1 MKIKWFVIPFLS
13 NVLDSVRF
21 STHWT
26 GCFSFRFLFF
36 VLFVV
41 CLVGG
46 VDVSRATEPTDANH
60 NDQKPK
66 GWESDDKTTS
76 FIPYWRFWFGENLK
90 WKRRNKLMNNKSKL
104 LNNLLIAL
112 LIKIFKI
119 PFSIVIL
126 FDNIFK
132 MISWLTVRD
141 YLFIRYKMG
150 SLYIEYLNFIVVLC
164 MHFLFICVTKTSLF

>member
-1 MKIKWFVIPFLS
+1 MYLIPWGFPLTGQAVL
-13 NVLDSVRF
+13 VLDFSSSSSLSSARWEVLMFLVQQNQPMQIRTIRNPKVENPMTRPPVLYLTGGFDSVKI
-21 STHWT
+21 WN
-26 GCFSFRFLFF
+26 
-36 VLFVV
+36 
-41 CLVGG
+41 
-46 VDVSRATEPTDANH
+46 E
-60 NDQKPK
+60 ND
-66 GWESDDKTTS
+66 
-76 FIPYWRFWFGENLK
+76 
-90 WKRRNKLMNNKSKL
+90 NNKSKL

-150 SLYIEYLNFIVVLC
+150 SLFNEYFNFI
-164 MHFLFICVTKTSLF
+164 

>member
-1 MKIKWFVIPFLS
+1 MYLIPWGFPVTGQAVLVLNFSSSSSLSSAWWEVLMFLVQQ
-13 NVLDSVRF
+13 NQPMQIITIR
-21 STHWT
+21 
-26 GCFSFRFLFF
+26 
-36 VLFVV
+36 
-41 CLVGG
+41 
-46 VDVSRATEPTDANH
+46 N
-60 NDQKPK
+60 PK
-66 GWESDDKTTS
+66 VENPMTIKTTS

-141 YLFIRYKMG
+141 YLFKRYKMG
-150 SLYIEYLNFIVVLC
+150 SLFIEYFNFI
-164 MHFLFICVTKTSLF
+164 

>member
-21 STHWT
+21 SSHWT
-26 GCFSFRFLFF
+26 GCFSFGFLFF

-41 CLVGG
+41 CSVRG

-66 GWESDDKTTS
+66 GRESDDKTTS
-76 FIPYWRFWFGENLK
+76 FIPYWRFRFGENLK

-126 FDNIFK
+126 IDNSFK

-150 SLYIEYLNFIVVLC
+150 SLFIEYFNFI
-164 MHFLFICVTKTSLF
+164 

>member
-1 MKIKWFVIPFLS
+1 MKIKWIVIPFLS

-21 STHWT
+21 SSHWT
-26 GCFSFRFLFF
+26 GCFSFGFL
-36 VLFVV
+36 LFVV
-41 CLVGG
+41 CSVGG
-46 VDVSRATEPTDANH
+46 VDVSRATEPTDANQ

-66 GWESDDKTTS
+66 GRESDDKTTS
-76 FIPYWRFWFGENLK
+76 FIPYWRFWLGENLK

-126 FDNIFK
+126 FVK

-141 YLFIRYKMG
+141 YLFKRYKMG
-150 SLYIEYLNFIVVLC
+150 SLFIEYFNFI
-164 MHFLFICVTKTSLF
+164 

>member
-21 STHWT
+21 SSHWT
-26 GCFSFRFLFF
+26 GCFSFGFLLF
-36 VLFVV
+36 VFFVV
-41 CLVGG
+41 CSVRG

-66 GWESDDKTTS
+66 GRESDDKTTS

-104 LNNLLIAL
+104 FNNLLIAL

-141 YLFIRYKMG
+141 IYSKDTKWGLCLLNTLI
-150 SLYIEYLNFIVVLC
+150 LYSVLC
-164 MHFLFICVTKTSLF
+164 MHFFY

>member
-41 CLVGG
+41 CSVRG

-60 NDQKPK
+60 TDQKPK
-66 GWESDDKTTS
+66 GRESDDKTTS
-76 FIPYWRFWFGENLK
+76 FIPYWRFRFGENLK
-90 WKRRNKLMNNKSKL
+90 WKRPNKLMNYKSKL
-104 LNNLLIAL
+104 LNDLLIVL

-119 PFSIVIL
+119 PFGIVIL

-132 MISWLTVRD
+132 MKSRLTVRD
-141 YLFIRYKMG
+141 YLFKRYKMG
-150 SLYIEYLNFIVVLC
+150 SLFIEYFNFI
-164 MHFLFICVTKTSLF
+164 